1 MQDCGSVGQASC
13 RRRFFCFLPKKS
25 DFGILGIH
33 DHFGKVTKTHI
44 KQMVAYGGH
53 QYKLI
58 TSQNRRPQALF
69 FPHKKQV
76 PGFLDMSHLKKRSF
90 VEGGRGRV
98 LKNKILGESYKK
110 SIFTVHF
117 NWNFLFFLRLLV
129 WVWLGDL
136 VPRKRNLETSCW
148 EVWAWRMHE
157 EQKGNR
163 GADG

>member
-1 MQDCGSVGQASC
+1 M
-13 RRRFFCFLPKKS
+13 
-25 DFGILGIH
+25 
-33 DHFGKVTKTHI
+33 
-44 KQMVAYGGH
+44 
-53 QYKLI
+53 
-58 TSQNRRPQALF
+58 
-69 FPHKKQV
+69 
-76 PGFLDMSHLKKRSF
+76 
-90 VEGGRGRV
+90 EGGREAGPE
-98 LKNKILGESYKK
+98 KMAWGHGPQKPIK
-110 SIFTVHF
+110 SLFSIHF